1 MSRCDRC
8 YGDVRGD
15 CIRVGRCIFEPR
27 RMKAPTRFLLG
38 GLLMLAAMGIAIIV
52 YGVGH

>member
-8 YGDVRGD
+8 YGDVRGE
-15 CIRVGRCIFEPR
+15 CIRAGRCVMTR
-27 RMKAPTRFLLG
+27 KLSAPARFLLSG
-38 GLLMLAAMGIAIIV
+38 ILMLAAMGIAIIV